1 MKVRPTLGVATNF
14 SKISS
19 VSFQRYD
26 LLQGRNEKFAPL
38 RSCKAFPELSQ
49 IVRPLSKTVAA
60 KPDAS
65 SHHDHSKLWTYEKA
79 LSAGLLVICPLGVMY
94 PNVLFDILMAV
105 SAVMHMHWLV
115 PNYHKNFYLL
125 VAK

>member
-1 MKVRPTLGVATNF
+1 M
-14 SKISS
+14 
-19 VSFQRYD
+19 
-26 LLQGRNEKFAPL
+26 
-38 RSCKAFPELSQ
+38 KAFPELSQ

-125 VAK
+125 VAKS